1 MYDFYLISVIIIGG
15 INSIFANFDLS
26 PVILDGI
33 HGQSLEKNSFSVDF
47 SSLNG
52 SEEKCENENENGKGA
67 GQGMS
72 ERKEGNSM
80 KGKNNRKQ
88 YGK

>member
-1 MYDFYLISVIIIGG
+1 MTGG
-15 INSIFANFDLS
+15 INSINAKFDLS
-26 PVILDGI
+26 TVILDGI

-47 SSLNG
+47 SSLNVG
-52 SEEKCENENENGKGA
+52 DEKHENENDIGKGA

-80 KGKNNRKQ
+80 KGKNNRNQ
-88 YGK
+88 YEK